1 MKYSTWSH
9 DAALAVLATL
19 REEKGPVLMALQA
32 LQREFGYVH
41 KEDVTLIANFFNKSR
56 AEVHGVLTFYHDLL
70 TQPPTDNQISL
81 CVAEACQAVGS
92 RELEKEVKAK
102 FGDEVHDGYCYGN
115 CALGP
120 CAMVNGAII
129 GRATLDS
136 IAKAR
141 S

>member
-1 MKYSTWSH
+1 MKYSTWSL

-136 IAKAR
+136 IAEAR